1 MQGKSLSEFIDSLF
15 INPEMEIEYS
25 NKKYLIS
32 GYRDDDNSYV
42 LRVDTIATSSEQIF
56 FAKNAEVQ
64 KCVDAFETAKLFDG
78 KTIYEAEDKITV
90 LYG

>member
-1 MQGKSLSEFIDSLF
+1 MRGKTLSEFIDSLY

-56 FAKNAEVQ
+56 FAKN
-64 KCVDAFETAKLFDG
+64 
-78 KTIYEAEDKITV
+78 
-90 LYG
+90 

>member
-1 MQGKSLSEFIDSLF
+1 MRGKTLSEFIDSLY

-25 NKKYLIS
+25 NKKFLIS
-32 GYRDDDNSYV
+32 GYREDDNSYV
-42 LRVDTIATSSEQIF
+42 LRVDTITETSEQIF
-56 FAKNAEVQ
+56 FVKNADVQ
-64 KCVDAFETAKLFDG
+64 NCVDTFENAKIFDV